1 MLLIFGGC
9 CNCYFGYIRQ
19 KIHRLPNFNMLFQ
32 HALIKVSEIELG
44 PVVRTPASA
53 NPGLNFS
60 PAFFFFFFFTKSTLS
75 DNVLYYMAES
85 VSAMRLV
92 NLRFV
97 TCYTDQNFKENA
109 HFGALNLFISEEK
122 VEIKLQDVYQP

>member
-1 MLLIFGGC
+1 
-9 CNCYFGYIRQ
+9 
-19 KIHRLPNFNMLFQ
+19 MLFQ

-53 NPGLNFS
+53 NPGLNFN

-109 HFGALNLFISEEK
+109 DFGALNLFTSEK
-122 VEIKLQDVYQP
+122 RMKLSYKTSINLEDLDFDFVLQHLKYVYL